1 MAYTKRAPDK
11 TVEIYGGTI
20 KVDYYD
26 QYHRYLVN
34 GEKKMG
40 VTTVTGLIDK
50 SRALIYWAT
59 NLTRDSLLNTLQ
71 NGLAITEMHVIEA
84 AKLHAQRKQ
93 EAADKGTMV
102 HNLAEQWI
110 KSTPKERKEMVMPQ
124 DPEVY
129 NGFMAFLGWVRENDV
144 KFLASEKI
152 VYSKE
157 HDYIG
162 TLDSV
167 FTMKAEKHAI
177 RHLGDFKTSSGVY
190 PEMIFQVTAYEEA
203 EKEEEAF
210 LVKAKKMKAKEVL
223 PWGDKYIL
231 RFDKKIGDF
240 EPYCIP
246 SENHDVDF
254 DAFKGLLCAKKRL
267 TIIEEEMKP

>member
-11 TVEIYGGTI
+11 TVELYAGKV

-50 SRALIYWAT
+50 SRPLIYWAT
-59 NLTRDSLLNTLQ
+59 GLTRDYLINILQ
-71 NGLAITEMHVIEA
+71 SGLAITEMHVIESV
-84 AKLHAQRKQ
+84 KLHAQRKQ

-102 HNLAEQWI
+102 HSLAEEWI
-110 KSTPKERKEMVMPQ
+110 RKTPKERKEMVMPS

-152 VYSKE
+152 VYSRE

-167 FTMKAEKHAI
+167 FTMKSEKHAI

-210 LVKAKKMKAKEVL
+210 LVKAKKLKAKEVL

-246 SENHDVDF
+246 AENHAVDF
-254 DAFKGLLCAKKRL
+254 EAFQGLLAAKKRL